1 VAVVAAWGLLG
12 VIVALRYFRWEPS
25 EG

>member
-12 VIVALRYFRWEPS
+12 VIVALRYFRWEPN

>member
-1 VAVVAAWGLLG
+1 VVAAWGVAG
-12 VIVALRYFRWEPS
+12 VIVALRAFRWEPH